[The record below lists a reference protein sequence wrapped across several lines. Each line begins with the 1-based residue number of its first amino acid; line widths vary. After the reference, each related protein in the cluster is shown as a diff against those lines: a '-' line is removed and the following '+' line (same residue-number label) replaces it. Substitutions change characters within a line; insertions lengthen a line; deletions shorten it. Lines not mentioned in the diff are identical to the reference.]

1 LLETSPNG
9 KNNLDCEL
17 KRIKFQSSQIMR
29 NVAPALNEMY
39 ITLLRARDV
48 LWIETD
54 YAGRVMQLE
63 VQQE

>member
-1 LLETSPNG
+1 
-9 KNNLDCEL
+9 
-17 KRIKFQSSQIMR
+17 MR